1 MAFKSNRSGKAATL
15 TDTQLRQL
23 NEYLP
28 EKYSLLSEVMLW
40 GCGRVKECSTIKVR
54 NINFKQETI
63 VLEKSTTKMKESR
76 IASIHPD
83 TIHKLKNWI
92 IKNKLKGDDYVF
104 FSASNNSKYQKGEK
118 HLGFHTIEEYFKKGF
133 DWIGVKGAST
143 HSFRRS
149 QATNLMNAGFTL
161 KEIMDIT
168 GHKNIATLQEY
179 LDTDKSNTH
188 KKYKQLIGGIKL

>member
-1 MAFKSNRSGKAATL
+1 MGFKSNRSGKSAIL
-15 TDTQLRQL
+15 SHQQFKQL

-28 EKYSLLSEVMLW
+28 EKYSLLAEVMLW

-54 NINFKQETI
+54 NINFTESTI
-63 VLEKSTTKMKESR
+63 VLEKATTKMKESR
-76 IASIHPD
+76 VATIHTS

-92 IKNKLKGDDYVF
+92 IKHQLRQDDYIF
-104 FSASNNSKYQKGEK
+104 FSASNNSKYRKGEK

-133 DWIGVKGAST
+133 DWIGIKGAST

-149 QATNLMNAGFTL
+149 MATHLLNSGFTL
-161 KEIMDIT
+161 KEIMDVT

-188 KKYKQLIGGIKL
+188 KKYKQLISGVMI

>member
-1 MAFKSNRSGKAATL
+1 MGFKSNRSGKSAIL
-15 TDTQLRQL
+15 SHQQFKQL

-28 EKYSLLSEVMLW
+28 EKYSLLAEVMLW

-54 NINFKQETI
+54 NINFTESTI
-63 VLEKSTTKMKESR
+63 VLEKATTKMKESR
-76 IASIHPD
+76 VATIHTS

-92 IKNKLKGDDYVF
+92 IKHQLKQDDYIF
-104 FSASNNSKYQKGEK
+104 FSASNNSKYRKGEK

-133 DWIGVKGAST
+133 DWIGIKGAST

-149 QATNLMNAGFTL
+149 MATHLLNSGFTL

-179 LDTDKSNTH
+179 LDTDKNKTH
-188 KKYKQLIGGIKL
+188 KKYKELISGVIL

>member
-1 MAFKSNRSGKAATL
+1 MGFKSNRSGKASIL
-15 TDTQLRQL
+15 THQQLKQL
-23 NEYLP
+23 YDYLP
-28 EKYSLLSEVMLW
+28 EKYSLLAEVMLW
-40 GCGRVKECSTIKVR
+40 GAGRVNECASIKVR
-54 NINFKQETI
+54 NINIKEHTI

-76 IASIHPD
+76 VTAIHPS

-92 IKNKLKGDDYVF
+92 KKHQLKQDDYIF
-104 FSASNNSKYQKGEK
+104 FSASNNIKYKKGEK

-149 QATNLMNAGFTL
+149 MATHLLNSGFTL
-161 KEIMDIT
+161 KEIMDVT

-179 LDTDKSNTH
+179 LDTDKNKTH
-188 KKYKQLIGGIKL
+188 KKYKELISGVIL

>member
-1 MAFKSNRSGKAATL
+1 MGFKSNRSGKAAIL
-15 TDTQLRQL
+15 TNKQLTQLYD
-23 NEYLP
+23 YLP
-28 EKYSLLSEVMLW
+28 EKYSLLAEVMLW
-40 GCGRVKECSTIKVR
+40 GCGRVSECSSIKVR
-54 NINFKQETI
+54 NINFQEATI

-76 IASIHPD
+76 VASIHTN

-92 IKNKLKGDDYVF
+92 IKHKLSKDDYIF
-104 FSASNNSKYQKGEK
+104 FSSSNNSNCKKGTK

-133 DWIGVKGAST
+133 DWVGVKGAST

-149 QATNLMNAGFTL
+149 MATNLLNSGFTL
-161 KEIMDIT
+161 KEIMDVT

-188 KKYKQLIGGIKL
+188 RKYKQLISGVIL

>member
-1 MAFKSNRSGKAATL
+1 MGFKSNRSGKSAIL
-15 TDTQLRQL
+15 SHQQFKQL

-28 EKYSLLSEVMLW
+28 EKYSLLAEVMLW

-54 NINFKQETI
+54 NINFTESTI
-63 VLEKSTTKMKESR
+63 VLEKATTKMKESR
-76 IASIHPD
+76 VATIHTS

-92 IKNKLKGDDYVF
+92 IKHQLRQDDYIF
-104 FSASNNSKYQKGEK
+104 FSASNNSKYRKGEK

-133 DWIGVKGAST
+133 DWIGIKGAST

-149 QATNLMNAGFTL
+149 MATNLLNSGFTL

-188 KKYKQLIGGIKL
+188 KKYKQLISGVMI